1 MRIGGDM
8 EMLIPFLEQIDSVV
22 GDSEEET
29 LTKEMLGTLVQ
40 FLT

>member
-1 MRIGGDM
+1 
-8 EMLIPFLEQIDSVV
+8 MLIPFLEQIDSVV